1 MWFHRPAVFLLTLAA
16 LASGACAAR
25 TGRVAAAPQVPAAAP
40 VVAAQPASPPAPVA
54 SPLHT
59 LLAASDAAA
68 TLAEAQFSEGNFES
82 ARAGFNEAL
91 DILLSA
97 APALRDQ
104 VEVQTAVER
113 LIARIST
120 LELESRG
127 DLAQADSAEDG
138 TTLDRLLAT
147 PTLGPPMEATA
158 EAVAD
163 DLATTTHDIDIP
175 LNARVLSYV
184 ELFTGRLRSFLE
196 ESLNRGARFLPMI
209 QDALRA
215 EGLPTDLAFVPVVES
230 AFNPNAMSR
239 AKARGLWQFMRGTA
253 VENGLRHDWYMD
265 ERAEPGPATVAAV
278 RYLKSLY
285 RTFGDWHLALASYNG
300 GPGRLQK
307 AMKRSGKTDFW
318 TLSATSR
325 YLPRETRDYVPL
337 ILAAVIVARNPTQY
351 GLTLM
356 PTAESAAFETV
367 AVPSPV
373 DLRRLSEAIGH
384 PMSAIQAL
392 NPALRRWVTPPR
404 TDTFQ
409 LRVPEGT
416 ADAAAAYVATST
428 GGDVTPFVW
437 HTARKGETLASIAR
451 TLKVTRL
458 DLAEAN
464 FLSLRARVT
473 SGTRLVVPRPP
484 GTVAPV
490 PDERASVRQTAA
502 APRRSATASAVHR
515 VRKGD
520 TLGSIAR
527 RYRTTVADIRRWNRL
542 TGHVIRPGDQL
553 TIRQPHDAPTYN

>member
-1 MWFHRPAVFLLTLAA
+1 MGLRRPALLLLTLTA
-16 LASGACAAR
+16 LTSGACAAR
-25 TGRVAAAPQVPAAAP
+25 TSPGAAAPPVPATVTVASAQPALPRVPAA
-40 VVAAQPASPPAPVA
+40 
-54 SPLHT
+54 SPLLT
-59 LLAASDAAA
+59 LLAASEAAA
-68 TLAEAQFSEGNFES
+68 TRAQAALTDGHLEN

-97 APALRDQ
+97 DPVFRDHPD
-104 VEVQTAVER
+104 VASLSER
-113 LIARIST
+113 LMARLS
-120 LELESRG
+120 ELEPASPSER
-127 DLAQADSAEDG
+127 AQRDPAEDG
-138 TTLDRLLAT
+138 ATLDRLLST

-175 LNARVLSYV
+175 MNARVLSYV

-239 AKARGLWQFMRGTA
+239 AKARGLWQFMRGTG
-253 VENGLRHDWYMD
+253 VENGLRHDWYVD
-265 ERAEPGPATVAAV
+265 ERAEPGLATIAAV

-300 GPGRLQK
+300 GPGRLQR
-307 AMKRSGKTDFW
+307 ALKRSGKSDFW
-318 TLSATSR
+318 DLSATPR

-337 ILAAVIVARNPTQY
+337 ILAAVIVARNPVQY
-351 GLTLM
+351 GLTLT
-356 PTAESAAFETV
+356 TAPESAVFETV

-373 DLRRLSEAIGH
+373 DLRRLSEAIGQ
-384 PMSAIQAL
+384 PVSAIQAL
-392 NPALRRWVTPPR
+392 NPSLRRWVTPPR
-404 TDTFQ
+404 EAAFQ
-409 LRVPEGT
+409 LKVPEGT
-416 ADAAAAYVATST
+416 ADAVAAYVATSAA
-428 GGDVTPFVW
+428 GDDSPFAW
-437 HTARKGETLASIAR
+437 RTTRRGETLASIAK

-464 FLSLRARVT
+464 FLPLRARLT
-473 SGTRLVVPRPP
+473 SGTRLIVPRPP
-484 GTVAPV
+484 GTVAAGPSARE
-490 PDERASVRQTAA
+490 PVRQTAV
-502 APRRSATASAVHR
+502 APRTGAAAAVVHR
-515 VRKGD
+515 VRKGE

-542 TGHVIRPGDQL
+542 AGHLIRPGDRL
-553 TIRQPHDAPTYN
+553 TVRQPDASAYN